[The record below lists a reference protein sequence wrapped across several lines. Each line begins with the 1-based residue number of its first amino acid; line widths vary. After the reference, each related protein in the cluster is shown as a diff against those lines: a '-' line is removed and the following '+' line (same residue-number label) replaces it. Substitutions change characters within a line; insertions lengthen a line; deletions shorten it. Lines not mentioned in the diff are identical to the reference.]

1 MVYFRGEKIG
11 EGHGSSI
18 QQGEKY
24 AARKALEKYYF
35 PQREWQQ
42 YYIKSKEQKYNNK
55 KHVKSEPGA
64 MPPPMG
70 QQWNASKVRYN
81 RKKDKKHMQIS
92 EKRTAAR
99 TRAAEVEL

>member
-42 YYIKSKEQKYNNK
+42 YYIKQKEQKFNK
-55 KHVKSEPGA
+55 KIKHEPGGHMA
-64 MPPPMG
+64 
-70 QQWNASKVRYN
+70 QQWNSSKVCFIFVYLRFVY
-81 RKKDKKHMQIS
+81 
-92 EKRTAAR
+92 E
-99 TRAAEVEL
+99 

>member
-42 YYIKSKEQKYNNK
+42 YYIKSKEQKYGNK
-55 KHVKSEPGA
+55 KHVKMEPG
-64 MPPPMG
+64 MMQ
-70 QQWNASKVRYN
+70 QQWNPSKVP
-81 RKKDKKHMQIS
+81 KKGFKWSLTI
-92 EKRTAAR
+92 
-99 TRAAEVEL
+99 

>member
-42 YYIKSKEQKYNNK
+42 YYIKQKEQKFNK
-55 KHVKSEPGA
+55 KVKHEPGGHMA
-64 MPPPMG
+64 
-70 QQWNASKVRYN
+70 QQWNSSKVCFNLNSSIKSLFLSLFSFSY
-81 RKKDKKHMQIS
+81 K
-92 EKRTAAR
+92 
-99 TRAAEVEL
+99 

>member
-42 YYIKSKEQKYNNK
+42 YYIKSKEQKHRK
-55 KHVKSEPGA
+55 IKQEPSN
-64 MPPPMG
+64 
-70 QQWNASKVRYN
+70 WNSSKVSSN
-81 RKKDKKHMQIS
+81 
-92 EKRTAAR
+92 
-99 TRAAEVEL
+99 TR

>member
-1 MVYFRGEKIG
+1 MNPLSKQRYKVMVYFRGEKIG

-42 YYIKSKEQKYNNK
+42 YYIKSKEQKHRK
-55 KHVKSEPGA
+55 IKPEPSN
-64 MPPPMG
+64 
-70 QQWNASKVRYN
+70 WNSSKVSSN
-81 RKKDKKHMQIS
+81 WH
-92 EKRTAAR
+92 T
-99 TRAAEVEL
+99 

>member
-1 MVYFRGEKIG
+1 VIVYFRGEQIG

-42 YYIKSKEQKYNNK
+42 YYIRHRIEKNEKKGKNQIKRENNSDHPTGPGFGQSHIGSATSKSI
-55 KHVKSEPGA
+55 V
-64 MPPPMG
+64 
-70 QQWNASKVRYN
+70 WNPKG
-81 RKKDKKHMQIS
+81 HG
-92 EKRTAAR
+92 
-99 TRAAEVEL
+99 